1 MDMENDIIQADHIQF
16 RFFCTDIFFNET
28 IIWDFVGCWSRRS
41 LILCLCGQ
49 GSTSPCFLHSQVQ
62 EASNRTVN
70 VQAQKFCDGF
80 VLWDLVTT
88 SWSVCFW
95 LSHTFTGWW
104 GIVVIWCHS
113 QDLKE
118 CHTLISLAALHML
131 INKDHAVIWIA
142 SLLNTF
148 EPGAR
153 VATSIGPKK
162 KFLLPQKS
170 FGVWTILINLYKLQQ
185 LDRCLWW
192 SAKTSEPSCCP
203 MFHVQSSSM
212 SCRSKARGAKPLG
225 VIKKDFSG
233 KSQKVIFWKTS
244 HKRSNGLLFARK
256 VKRYVTFWK
265 KTQQKNQRVALPGC
279 DSWSSTLQPEEHRWA
294 VSLFEECGGPEF
306 TGNSITHATWLH
318 GFQAYVIAHAK
329 YLFGSRKL
337 LGSITIISNRCFS
350 PWSVLNHL
358 GKVHFDPFWS
368 FCVFPPNCVFVFATV
383 SGTHTCIQYLTLL
396 VWSSL
401 EDGNVQEAPEITSF
415 LPELRLPKGLDK
427 GCPKCNVMYTPSSN
441 FCQQYLGWLTRATRF
456 GNVKFCQCALHRLTP

>member
-1 MDMENDIIQADHIQF
+1 MDASRTTVHKVPKRLLRCLKALLMQTTAETGWTLQTYNLMVCTQNGATPNHPYLQRIQSISLSVYQSIVFLNLHEISSFSLYILNHGMKWQHLFDLKTISWGQALCAEEVACSEELKQKQQLQREHQRLCESVPRAPWEVWRDTRKGLCHDGYGEWYHPSRSHSI
-16 RFFCTDIFFNET
+16 RFSCTDIFLNEA
-28 IIWDFVGCWSRRS
+28 IIWHFVGCWSRRS

-49 GSTSPCFLHSQVQ
+49 SSTSPCFLHSQVQ

-118 CHTLISLAALHML
+118 CHNLISLAALHML

-233 KSQKVIFWKTS
+233 KSQKVFFWKTS
-244 HKRSNGLLFARK
+244 HS
-256 VKRYVTFWK
+256 
-265 KTQQKNQRVALPGC
+265 
-279 DSWSSTLQPEEHRWA
+279 
-294 VSLFEECGGPEF
+294 
-306 TGNSITHATWLH
+306 
-318 GFQAYVIAHAK
+318 
-329 YLFGSRKL
+329 
-337 LGSITIISNRCFS
+337 
-350 PWSVLNHL
+350 
-358 GKVHFDPFWS
+358 
-368 FCVFPPNCVFVFATV
+368 
-383 SGTHTCIQYLTLL
+383 
-396 VWSSL
+396 
-401 EDGNVQEAPEITSF
+401 
-415 LPELRLPKGLDK
+415 
-427 GCPKCNVMYTPSSN
+427 
-441 FCQQYLGWLTRATRF
+441 
-456 GNVKFCQCALHRLTP
+456 

>member
-104 GIVVIWCHS
+104 GMVVIWCHS

-265 KTQQKNQRVALPGC
+265 KNTTKESKSCSARMRFMKQYTTARRASMSCIAIWRVWGARIHRQLHHPCHLIAWISSVC
-279 DSWSSTLQPEEHRWA
+279 DST
-294 VSLFEECGGPEF
+294 
-306 TGNSITHATWLH
+306 
-318 GFQAYVIAHAK
+318 
-329 YLFGSRKL
+329 RK
-337 LGSITIISNRCFS
+337 IS
-350 PWSVLNHL
+350 
-358 GKVHFDPFWS
+358 FW
-368 FCVFPPNCVFVFATV
+368 V
-383 SGTHTCIQYLTLL
+383 
-396 VWSSL
+396 
-401 EDGNVQEAPEITSF
+401 
-415 LPELRLPKGLDK
+415 
-427 GCPKCNVMYTPSSN
+427 
-441 FCQQYLGWLTRATRF
+441 
-456 GNVKFCQCALHRLTP
+456 